1 MANEPFDPNENI
13 IKKLGLEDLPEEK
26 RVELLDRMAQLVE
39 KRVILRLMEA
49 LNESDAAEAEKLA
62 DKPEE
67 LLAFMASKVPD
78 VGAVIAEETQKVQ
91 NEILLSAGAGAPS
104 AE

>member
-1 MANEPFDPNENI
+1 MANASFDPNENI
-13 IKKLGLEDLPEEK
+13 IAKLGLGDLPEEK
-26 RVELLDRMAQLVE
+26 RAELLDRMAQLVE

-49 LNESDAAEAEKLA
+49 LSEQDAAEAEKLA

-78 VGAVIAEETQKVQ
+78 IGAVIAEETEKVQ
-91 NEILLSAGAGAPS
+91 KEIILSAGVGSPS